1 MALDDAT
8 LAARQAATQRALY
21 ALFTPAAPGGSVLA
35 LDGDVQASFAP
46 SSPDRS
52 VFNAVLYAD
61 GEALLR
67 VRDELE
73 GAYEAAG
80 VRAWTVWVRPGDE
93 RVARGLEAAGHA
105 HDAHPMLMAAELD
118 GLDLEPRLDLDVV
131 LEPTWATL
139 AEVNDAAYGVP
150 AERSFV
156 PALGGFRRDDALA
169 WIARVDGRPVASL
182 ATHVHDGDCGVTFVA
197 VRPEAQGRGLAA
209 ELMRRALAAAR
220 DDGATTTSLEAT
232 ARGEPVYAALG
243 YRPLGHLGMWERR
256 RAPV

>member
-1 MALDDAT
+1 MDDRA

-21 ALFTPAAPGGSVLA
+21 ALFTPAIPGGSLVT
-35 LDGDVQASFAP
+35 LDGGVQAAFAP

-52 VFNAVLYAD
+52 LFNAVLYTD
-61 GEALLR
+61 GDALLR
-67 VRDELE
+67 ARDELDA
-73 GAYEAAG
+73 AYAAAG

-93 RVARGLEAAGHA
+93 RVARELEAAGHA
-105 HDAHPMLMAAELD
+105 HDARPMLMAAD
-118 GLDLEPRLDLDVV
+118 VDALDLEPRADLEADV
-131 LEPTWATL
+131 EPTWATL

-150 AERSFV
+150 PERSFR
-156 PALGGFRRDDALA
+156 PALGGLRHDAAPA
-169 WIARVDGRPVASL
+169 WIGRLDGRPAAAL

-220 DDGATTTSLEAT
+220 DAGATTTSLEAT

-243 YRPLGHLGMWERR
+243 YRSLGRLGMWERR
-256 RAPV
+256 RADV